1 VASGGA
7 RARSGPA
14 PEAGA
19 LRRDRPSDQAGWTHL
34 PAPGRAGDPPPWPL
48 ARQKAFEKVRWAA
61 EWTRP
66 QALMWEAR
74 GQALEVALYVR
85 AAVIAEGSKALAS
98 DRALVLRFMDDLG
111 ISSGGLAKNRW
122 VIDRDID
129 DQPEVER
136 PVPARGGSAKER
148 LKLVVN
154 T

>member
-1 VASGGA
+1 
-7 RARSGPA
+7 
-14 PEAGA
+14 
-19 LRRDRPSDQAGWTHL
+19 
-34 PAPGRAGDPPPWPL
+34 
-48 ARQKAFEKVRWAA
+48 
-61 EWTRP
+61 
-66 QALMWEAR
+66 MWEAR